1 MSTLPLKDDYN
12 KLILPQSLK
21 IVAQIVTQALN
32 PEFTAH
38 NYGTFLFNS
47 KLDLS
52 PLTLNQSELDHIY
65 SDRI

>member
-1 MSTLPLKDDYN
+1 MKTLPLKDDYN

-32 PEFTAH
+32 PDFTA
-38 NYGTFLFNS
+38 NKYGTFLFSS